1 MFDYDDYD
9 EDDYAEDDYDEF
21 DRPYDSIDCLMD
33 DFREKLCDMIR
44 GEMKGEIERQEREL
58 EELRDF
64 RDRKEEIEREHA
76 EFLRREKL
84 AINQAEQD
92 AKKARLADLFAQYP
106 LTAWR
111 PHWEYVTPPKCDKC
125 DEQRHIHFFSPSGKE
140 CTEDCECA
148 KGKHVYSPTP
158 VELYK
163 IQQSDF
169 DGSTS
174 VRYYR
179 SAGDKGV
186 VYLEDT
192 VYTAPMPKPWTSE
205 DWVYRVFANREDC
218 EAYCKFL
225 TDSEADG
232 C

>member
-9 EDDYAEDDYDEF
+9 EDDYDEF
-21 DRPYDSIDCLMD
+21 DHAYDSIDCLMD

-44 GEMKGEIERQEREL
+44 AEMKDQIERQEREL

-76 EFLRREKL
+76 EFLRKEKL
-84 AINQAEQD
+84 AINRAEEN

-111 PHWEYVTPPKCDKC
+111 PHYEIVMPPKCDKC
-125 DEQRHIHFFSPSGKE
+125 DEQRRIHFFSPNGVE
-140 CTEDCECA
+140 HTERCEC
-148 KGKHVYSPTP
+148 GIGTYVYSPTP
-158 VELYK
+158 VELYE
-163 IQQSDF
+163 IGQSER
-169 DGSTS
+169 DGIMS
-174 VRYYR
+174 VRYYT
-179 SAGDKGV
+179 GKDDKTV
-186 VYLEDT
+186 SFFEDMVCT
-192 VYTAPMPKPWTSE
+192 KPMPKPWTYDGYSR
-205 DWVYRVFANREDC
+205 RVFKNREDC